1 MIKKSKQKNI
11 FITGGSRGIGL
22 SMVKKFAEKG
32 DKVYFTYLKSKKSYF
47 KKIGILSKQ
56 NIIPIKCDMTKL
68 SSINKLKKILGKEK
82 KIDVLVNNVGDVVRR
97 SSFLQS
103 TDRLWKDTLNLNLLS
118 AVRTT
123 KIMVKKLL
131 KSDNPVVINISS
143 IASKVGGSGD
153 SLHYGVS
160 KSGINTF
167 TSGLA
172 REFKKFSFH
181 IRVVAIAPSIVDTDF
196 QKRHSPKA
204 RLNKIIKATPI
215 RRIANPLEIANLAYF
230 LSTKEAAY
238 ISGDTIFVT
247 GGR

>member
-103 TDRLWKDTLNLNLLS
+103 TDRLWQDTLNLNLLS

-123 KIMVKKLL
+123 KIMVRKLL

-196 QKRHSPKA
+196 QKKYSSKK
-204 RLNKIIKATPI
+204 RLKRLISETPMG
-215 RRIANPLEIANLAYF
+215 RIGTPQEIAELVYFISSSKVSF
-230 LSTKEAAY
+230 LSGE
-238 ISGDTIFVT
+238 TIFVG